1 MALGFFVTS
10 YLYNTKVPQLP
21 SYCQSTDLKS
31 RISFGG
37 KHWHSCPHIYLCGPW
52 FQSNLWPLNHIQTDY
67 SSQADAQ
74 PDSLFLPGHPIV
86 SLAVALRC
94 LSSYRVNSCGPA
106 LSVRDLTYSIVPAPW
121 SVRVG
126 DGTTRQYPQ
135 PRTSCLNL
143 SSQMPRHD
151 FDWKTQVFT

>member
-1 MALGFFVTS
+1 MPT
-10 YLYNTKVPQLP
+10 YLPLW
-21 SYCQSTDLKS
+21 SL
-31 RISFGG
+31 IS
-37 KHWHSCPHIYLCGPW
+37 K
-52 FQSNLWPLNHIQTDY
+52 QPLNHIQTDY

-86 SLAVALRC
+86 SLAVALCC

-126 DGTTRQYPQ
+126 DWGGGRLPSIILKHHTTIP
-135 PRTSCLNL
+135 TATDKL
-143 SSQMPRHD
+143 SEFIEPGAE
-151 FDWKTQVFT
+151 T